1 MARRY
6 RGPHSPGQ
14 GELVPQAPPA
24 PAWHGRRPRP
34 MGARLNM
41 LFVAPLAILVSA
53 FFQPPMGLALDLAAF
68 GLLELAAWL
77 TREGVAAHAAY
88 DARRIARRPAFPRK
102 IAGAVLTGA
111 GLFLAGI
118 TPETSLAAP
127 AMLGLLGVALHL
139 LAFGPDPLRD
149 KGADDI
155 DLYQTDRV
163 ARAVEEAEKHLAAM
177 AEAIRRT
184 GDRELEARVER
195 FQATARQM
203 MRTVEDDPRDLTA
216 ARRYLGVYLL
226 GARDATVKFADLYA
240 RNRDGQARADFIA
253 LLDDLEKNF
262 AARTATLLEDD
273 RVDLDIE
280 IEVLRDRL
288 AREKV
293 VRG

>member
-1 MARRY
+1 
-6 RGPHSPGQ
+6 
-14 GELVPQAPPA
+14 
-24 PAWHGRRPRP
+24 

-77 TREGVAAHAAY
+77 TREGVKAHAAY

-111 GLFLAGI
+111 GLSLAGFS
-118 TPETSLAAP
+118 PGASLAAP
-127 AMLGLLGVALHL
+127 AIYAVLGVALHL

-149 KGADDI
+149 KGAGDI
-155 DLYQTDRV
+155 DLFQTDRV
-163 ARAVEEAEKHLAAM
+163 ARAVQEAEKHLAAM

-184 GDRELEARVER
+184 GDRALEARVER
-195 FQATARQM
+195 FQATARHM

-226 GARDATVKFADLYA
+226 GARDATLKFADLYA
-240 RNRDGQARADFIA
+240 RNRDAQARADFIA
-253 LLDDLEKNF
+253 LLDDLERNF

-273 RVDLDIE
+273 RADLDIE

-288 AREKV
+288 AREGV